1 MAPIESRC
9 RGRAITPR
17 PGPSETSRS
26 SPRACVPRATRQREA
41 TSGTLRHSF
50 SREAAP
56 TSWWSAA
63 DYPVLVAP
71 RSSSFAR
78 STSSAGMTDDPGTRA
93 RGERR
98 GSRAAQQQCT
108 LADNRTRPDLAD
120 VLAVDLRDEHAVEDE
135 VELIA
140 GLALLDEDLADVQ
153 LAPGEIGVAAHELAR
168 ELPFERALR
177 RRHERLG
184 LLVAP
189 RRVLAV
195 RLAIPGLEVDRPGLG
210 GEVPVLVIDPVA
222 RERARSH
229 DLVLGGP
236 VRADRQRERR
246 PRRGGVDAEKR
257 PAADSP
263 RRREPRATADGL
275 HEPDRVVSN
284 FRLRTKYIESYSRNR
299 EVLDPQSERRRAD
312 ETPAFLAVTD
322 DLPVVHLD
330 PGLELVC
337 LTEAVGVAQLL
348 EVTFLQAVGRGLVV
362 LPDPELERQLGHPLD
377 RLGRDPGNRCDGR
390 LDAHDSPFGR
400 PLTTL
405 EHSRPSGYP

>member
-1 MAPIESRC
+1 MVGCRLSGSRC
-9 RGRAITPR
+9 AEILELRAVDQLGR
-17 PGPSETSRS
+17 
-26 SPRACVPRATRQREA
+26 
-41 TSGTLRHSF
+41 
-50 SREAAP
+50 
-56 TSWWSAA
+56 
-63 DYPVLVAP
+63 DD
-71 RSSSFAR
+71 
-78 STSSAGMTDDPGTRA
+78 DDPGTRA

-177 RRHERLG
+177 RRDERLG

-236 VRADRQRERR
+236 SVRI
-246 PRRGGVDAEKR
+246 
-257 PAADSP
+257 
-263 RRREPRATADGL
+263 
-275 HEPDRVVSN
+275 VSA
-284 FRLRTKYIESYSRNR
+284 S
-299 EVLDPQSERRRAD
+299 
-312 ETPAFLAVTD
+312 
-322 DLPVVHLD
+322 VVH
-330 PGLELVC
+330 
-337 LTEAVGVAQLL
+337 AVA
-348 EVTFLQAVGRGLVV
+348 EWMPSVGR
-362 LPDPELERQLGHPLD
+362 
-377 RLGRDPGNRCDGR
+377 
-390 LDAHDSPFGR
+390 S
-400 PLTTL
+400 
-405 EHSRPSGYP
+405 